1 MKLIPVR
8 CTLATFAVLFSS
20 SCSHGNSAS
29 GSSEIVITVQPS
41 SLTLAPGL
49 SVPLAATVT
58 GASDVAITWSM
69 TEGLAGGSVTQNGLY
84 TAPVDEG
91 TYHVVATSHA
101 ESSKTATAKI
111 VVTAMPLTTEPS
123 GGASGAG
130 GLLATGGTT
139 GTVVNTGGM
148 TGTGGITRAGGNTGG
163 STKTG
168 GTTGLGGITGTGGV
182 VSACG
187 VGVPTTG
194 TFTSGAVTAVLV
206 ASRNRG
212 CAPLAV
218 HFDATESTSTTAGI
232 SDPAQGGTFRQIKHA
247 FDFGD
252 RYVDP
257 NSSTHSISGLSKNS
271 EPSGGGLAAHVYD
284 TAGTYVVKVTST
296 DGSGSAATAFVT
308 ITVDDPSGLPT
319 YAISKTGS
327 FTGAPPGS
335 KYLTQ
340 SSLPKFDSNSR
351 YFFNR
356 GEDWTGTTIDIEDNL
371 ANIHIDAYGTG
382 AKPIFD
388 GVKVGAWR
396 PATANFATDIRV
408 NNLTLTSSGPLCNI
422 AYRVLFYNVDAVPG
436 ANIGTTWIQDDPKA
450 SIPLSEM
457 INVHELFFV
466 NCQLLG
472 NGTSSNYTLY
482 GNSSRL
488 VVLNSYTGGTGLGDV
503 RLTAVDRGVIR
514 HCKIESPYT
523 DNTVHALKLHSG
535 GPNAYNDNWL
545 ASGGAPGSIDP
556 GYHNWMTNKVV
567 FANNQFGGGNN
578 GTAIANW
585 TVAICPQNDGYG
597 LAGTEPIQDVIVENN
612 NFIHA
617 AAWGR
622 SNVDIAWA
630 GRRLTN
636 RGNSVVQGSGSLVVG
651 KGHAQV
657 ADYDGP
663 YFTN

>member
-1 MKLIPVR
+1 
-8 CTLATFAVLFSS
+8 
-20 SCSHGNSAS
+20 
-29 GSSEIVITVQPS
+29 
-41 SLTLAPGL
+41 
-49 SVPLAATVT
+49 
-58 GASDVAITWSM
+58 
-69 TEGLAGGSVTQNGLY
+69 
-84 TAPVDEG
+84 
-91 TYHVVATSHA
+91 
-101 ESSKTATAKI
+101 
-111 VVTAMPLTTEPS
+111 
-123 GGASGAG
+123 
-130 GLLATGGTT
+130 
-139 GTVVNTGGM
+139 
-148 TGTGGITRAGGNTGG
+148 
-163 STKTG
+163 
-168 GTTGLGGITGTGGV
+168 
-182 VSACG
+182 
-187 VGVPTTG
+187 
-194 TFTSGAVTAVLV
+194 V
-206 ASRNRG
+206 ASRASG
-212 CAPLAV
+212 YAPLAV
-218 HFDATESTSTTAGI
+218 HFDATGSTSTTAGI
-232 SDPAQGGTFRQIKHA
+232 GDPAQGGTFRQIKHA

-252 RYVDP
+252 P
-257 NSSTHSISGLSKNS
+257 NSGTHSISGLSKNS
-271 EPSGGGLAAHVYD
+271 EPSGAGLAAHVFD

-296 DGSGSAATAFVT
+296 DGSGSTATASVT
-308 ITVDDPSGLPT
+308 ITVNDPSVLTT

-327 FTGAPPGS
+327 FTGAPAGS
-335 KYLTQ
+335 THLTQ
-340 SSLPKFDSNSR
+340 STLPTFASNCR

-356 GEDWTGTTIDIEDNL
+356 DEDWTGTTIDIEDNL

-396 PATANFATDIRV
+396 PGTANFVTDIRV
-408 NNLTLTSSGPLCNI
+408 NNLTLTSSGPVCNI

-436 ANIGTTWIQDDPKA
+436 ADIGTTWIQDDQYA

-472 NGTSSNYTLY
+472 SGTSSNYTLY

-617 AAWGR
+617 PAWGG
-622 SNVDIAWA
+622 SNLDLSWR
-630 GRRLTN
+630 GRRLTSRAN
-636 RGNSVVQGSGSLVVG
+636 VVSQGTGNFQIGL
-651 KGHAQV
+651 GHAQTV
-657 ADYDGP
+657 DFDGP